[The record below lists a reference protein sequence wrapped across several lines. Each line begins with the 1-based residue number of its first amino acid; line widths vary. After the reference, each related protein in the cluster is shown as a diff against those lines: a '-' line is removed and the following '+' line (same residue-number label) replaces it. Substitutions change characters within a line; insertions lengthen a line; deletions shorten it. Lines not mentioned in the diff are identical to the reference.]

1 MKVDVHVATA
11 VVPLNVHVVKDP
23 VTPVWVRETV
33 PVGVVAP
40 AEVSVTVTVHVEPWL
55 ITTGVVQETAV
66 VVVRGLTTAGN
77 GCRSNVWTDNHTSC
91 SAASR
96 VISIAWIAC

>member
-1 MKVDVHVATA
+1 MTAAVPDVEAVNVDVHVAVA

-40 AEVSVTVTVHVEPWL
+40 AEVSVTVTVHVDPWF
-55 ITTGVVQETAV
+55 ITTGVMHETDV
-66 VVVRGLTTAGN
+66 VVTCGVTTTLVVPLLAEWFPSPG
-77 GCRSNVWTDNHTSC
+77 
-91 SAASR
+91 
-96 VISIAWIAC
+96 

>member
-40 AEVSVTVTVHVEPWL
+40 AEVSVTVTVHVDPWL
-55 ITTGVVQETAV
+55 ITTGVVQETDV
-66 VVVRGLTTAGN
+66 VVTCGLTTTLVVPLLPA
-77 GCRSNVWTDNHTSC
+77 
-91 SAASR
+91 
-96 VISIAWIAC
+96 